1 MKKNILM
8 YYDLMTSIKT
18 VDEANSLSSEIDT
31 LTATLFKSENMS
43 LSNALE
49 SINMSDAK
57 KIKEMFSKNNLD
69 INNKEIASDI
79 LQSIKNLIKKFKI
92 IKLILAFDPS
102 LKTIEKIHN
111 YVSLN
116 IGIGYI
122 LDIEVSESVLGGSV
136 VTFNGKYQDFSL
148 RKTLE
153 EVFANKRKEIY
164 EGF

>member
-18 VDEANSLSSEIDT
+18 VNEANSLSSEIDT

-43 LSNALE
+43 LSNALA

-57 KIKEMFSKNNLD
+57 KITEMFSKNNLD
-69 INNKEIASDI
+69 INDKETVSDI

-122 LDIEVSESVLGGSV
+122 LDIELSESVLGGSV
-136 VTFNGKYQDFSL
+136 VIFNGKYNDFTL
-148 RKTLE
+148 KKTLE
-153 EVFANKRKEIY
+153 EVFANKRKEIINQN
-164 EGF
+164 

>member
-1 MKKNILM
+1 M

-18 VDEANSLSSEIDT
+18 VNEANSLSSEIDT

-43 LSNALE
+43 LSNALA

-57 KIKEMFSKNNLD
+57 KITEMFSKNNLD
-69 INNKEIASDI
+69 INDKETVSDI

-122 LDIEVSESVLGGSV
+122 LDIELSESVLGGSV
-136 VTFNGKYQDFSL
+136 VIFNGKYNDFTL
-148 RKTLE
+148 KKTLE
-153 EVFANKRKEIY
+153 EVFANKRKEIINQN
-164 EGF
+164 